1 MESVYVQF
9 QDISEAKKNLGT
21 AKEQL
26 KTLRGDVV
34 ERGTAP
40 PTSVILC
47 AIDSA
52 LLSLG
57 SVEER
62 LRRIE
67 KEADA

>member
-1 MESVYVQF
+1 MSVYVQF
-9 QDISEAKKNLGT
+9 QGINEAKKNLWT

-26 KTLRGDVV
+26 KTLRSDVV

-40 PTSVILC
+40 PKSVILC